1 MKMGYKAQLALL
13 IAGQALLLALIAFFQ
28 YCPAL
33 AEIEDV
39 DKEISLM
46 SAGQAE
52 LCRTLTQRPNPD
64 ADIARSQA
72 EIRRLERRIPPESR
86 VSWLSARIADELRG
100 HDLDLRSATCWTD
113 GGRHPAVPELKRLRK
128 TITVRCAAQKLQAFL
143 EAVNELPFAVVIED
157 LSVTRDKEWGAVS
170 ARIELATFV
179 LHGRTPAAPAAGAT
193 FEKSTVD

>member
-13 IAGQALLLALIAFFQ
+13 IGGQALLLALIAFFE
-28 YCPAL
+28 YWPAL
-33 AEIEDV
+33 AEIEDI

-46 SAGQAE
+46 SAKQAE
-52 LCRTLTQRPNPD
+52 LCRTLKQKPNPD

-100 HDLDLRSATCWTD
+100 HDLDLRSASCWAD
-113 GGRHPAVPELKRLRK
+113 AGRHPAVPELKRLRK

-143 EAVNELPFAVVIED
+143 EAVNEVPFAVVIED

-170 ARIELATFV
+170 ARIELTTFV
-179 LHGRTPAAPAAGAT
+179 LHGRTPAAPAAAAT
-193 FEKSTVD
+193 FEKNTVD

>member
-1 MKMGYKAQLALL
+1 MKMGYKAHLALL
-13 IAGQALLLALIAFFQ
+13 IAGQALLLVLIAFFV
-28 YCPAL
+28 YWPAL

-46 SAGQAE
+46 SAEQTE
-52 LCRTLTQRPNPD
+52 LCRTLEQKPNPD

-86 VSWLSARIADELRG
+86 VSWLSARIADELRS

-128 TITVRCAAQKLQAFL
+128 AITVRCAAQKLQAFL
-143 EAVNELPFAVVIED
+143 EAVNKLPFAVVIEG

-170 ARIELATFV
+170 ARIELTTFV
-179 LHGRTPAAPAAGAT
+179 LRGGTPAATATAATLEGNA
-193 FEKSTVD
+193 VD

>member
-1 MKMGYKAQLALL
+1 MKMGYKAHLALL
-13 IAGQALLLALIAFFQ
+13 IAGQALLLALIAFFV
-28 YCPAL
+28 YWPAL

-39 DKEISLM
+39 DKEISRM

-52 LCRTLTQRPNPD
+52 LCRTLKQRPDPD

-72 EIRRLERRIPPESR
+72 AVRRLERRIPPESR

-100 HDLDLRSATCWTD
+100 HDLDLRSATRWAD
-113 GGRHPAVPELKRLRK
+113 GGSHPAVPELKRLRK
-128 TITVRCAAQKLQAFL
+128 TITVRCAAPKLQAFL
-143 EAVNELPFAVVIED
+143 EAANELPFAIVIED

-179 LHGRTPAAPAAGAT
+179 LHGRTPAAPAASAT
-193 FEKSTVD
+193 LEGNAVD